1 MSKRNTMSST
11 ETFSIQGG
19 RGGFAVNRY
28 PLQKGRGLSGLF
40 ASLVRKIAPFGKSFL
55 RTGKRFVQSETG
67 KSIINDTINTAAA
80 AASSA
85 LLENNPEEAKKQVI
99 RSLKRS
105 GNKAKD
111 VAGKIAKNKLE
122 KVLTGSGN
130 LKNKSKRKKKKKCPA
145 EKKLSLLED

>member
-55 RTGKRFVQSETG
+55 RTDLRTFTDVFCLKTNDYYSRF
-67 KSIINDTINTAAA
+67 SI
-80 AASSA
+80 
-85 LLENNPEEAKKQVI
+85 
-99 RSLKRS
+99 
-105 GNKAKD
+105 
-111 VAGKIAKNKLE
+111 
-122 KVLTGSGN
+122 
-130 LKNKSKRKKKKKCPA
+130 
-145 EKKLSLLED
+145 